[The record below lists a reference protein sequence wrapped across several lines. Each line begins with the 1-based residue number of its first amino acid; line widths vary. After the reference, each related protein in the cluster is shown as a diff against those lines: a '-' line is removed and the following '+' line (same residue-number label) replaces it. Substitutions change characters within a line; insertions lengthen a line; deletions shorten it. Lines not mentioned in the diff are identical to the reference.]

1 MEKDLTC
8 LTLEQL
14 ESLVVTLG
22 GKRFL
27 AKYLFSFI
35 HGKNTQQIDDI
46 TPLPK
51 AFRDKLIGQGY
62 CIGRIQPAD
71 QLTDPDGTVKFVF
84 ALHDQNRI
92 ESVLLT
98 DENDRKTLCISC
110 QAGCRMGCTFCATGK
125 LGFARNLTAGEIVEQ
140 VNQAVAI
147 CGKVNNVVYMG
158 MGEPFD
164 NYEATIDSIHIL
176 NHPDGHNI
184 GQRHI
189 TVSTCGLPDS
199 IRRFAGENLQVRLA
213 VSLHAPDDDLRTK
226 LMPVAGKY
234 PIEQILRA
242 VQGYQQHGGRR
253 ITMEYCMIE
262 GINDA
267 DHHARSLARKLKGIH
282 AAVNLIEYNPHS
294 GCPFHPSSRNRIHQF
309 RDRLAEAGIETMIRY
324 KRGAGI
330 KAACGQLGA
339 TQLEGLL

>member
-1 MEKDLTC
+1 MTF
-8 LTLEQL
+8 EQL

-22 GKRFL
+22 GKRYL

-35 HGKNTQQIDDI
+35 HGKNAHIIEEI

-51 AFRDKLIGQGY
+51 AFREKLVQQGY
-62 CIGRIQPAD
+62 NIGRLQPVD
-71 QLTDPDGTVKFVF
+71 QLIDPDGTIKFVF
-84 ALHDQNRI
+84 ALHDHHHI
-92 ESVLLT
+92 EAVLLT
-98 DENDRKTLCISC
+98 DENRRKTLCISC

-125 LGFARNLTAGEIVEQ
+125 LKFARNLTAGEIVDQ
-140 VNQAVAI
+140 VNQAVIA

-176 NHPDGHNI
+176 NHPDGFNI

-189 TVSTCGLPDS
+189 TVSTCGMPDS

-213 VSLHAPDDDLRTK
+213 VSLHAPSDDLRKT
-226 LMPVAGKY
+226 LMPVAGRDS
-234 PIEQILRA
+234 IDQILT
-242 VQGYQQHGGRR
+242 VVEEYQEQTGRR
-253 ITMEYCMIE
+253 ITFEYCMIK
-262 GINDA
+262 GFNDA
-267 DHHARSLARKLKGIH
+267 DHHARSLARKLKVIH
-282 AAVNLIEYNPHS
+282 ASVNLIEYNSHS
-294 GCPFHPSSRNRIHQF
+294 GCHYQSSSRNRIHRFLDVLQ
-309 RDRLAEAGIETMIRY
+309 EAGIETMIRY

-339 TQLEGLL
+339 TQLEKH